1 LSAHRQFAPQLR
13 GLTITELLIGLVIS
27 SIALFVGARI
37 MTDQRIFALASQTAA
52 DRNSSLT
59 LVSKIVTQ
67 ALSTDSRFH
76 AFTGPPPVR
85 GGDDLSY
92 RFLIPLPGVSR
103 QMLLMPEST
112 ALLLASSD
120 SQKAPSLRILC
131 ANDAGTEI
139 YADLLGDQR
148 GPTNFAGNTVTVT
161 PTSSSEP
168 AGPYSVAAG
177 TVIGLQM
184 PPRVYMF
191 RVVAGAAIATVI
203 NSPTVPP
210 PGIPT
215 SCLGRMRTTGT
226 HPTFPFGPIY
236 ATDGLLRIPVRPLA
250 IPNLTGLASQVPV
263 PALAEVLS
271 ALPAWSTEVKLKS
284 LGTEIV
290 AGKRNFGM
298 EDCIIGENTWVS
310 CPTTSRYPTV
320 DSVLGNRISLGYSVT
335 FNSALP
341 TGVRYEILRLSEARP
356 PAASCTSDTMCS
368 VLRAIDLPNPDA
380 VPPPPLVCGSLY
392 WMVSLPVGLSP
403 GGTDCSGPRE
413 GAGGWNT
420 QLFSLAKQEYVK
432 SISIDIEFEGGKS
445 ERIFIGL

>member
-1 LSAHRQFAPQLR
+1 MSAHRQFAPQLR

-37 MTDQRIFALASQTAA
+37 MTDQRIFALASQSAA

-76 AFTGPPPVR
+76 AFTGPPIVR

-139 YADLLGDQR
+139 FADLLGDQR
-148 GPTNFAGNTVTVT
+148 GPTTFAGNTVTVT
-161 PTSSSEP
+161 PTSVSDP

-191 RVVAGAAIATVI
+191 RVVAGAALATVS
-203 NSPTVPP
+203 NSPTASP

-215 SCLGRMRTTGT
+215 SCLSRMRTTGT
-226 HPTFPFGPIY
+226 HPTPPFDPIY
-236 ATDGLLRIPVRPLA
+236 ATDGLLRIPIRPLA
-250 IPNLTGLASQVPV
+250 IPNLTGQAAQVPV
-263 PALAEVLS
+263 AALAEVLS

-298 EDCIIGENTWVS
+298 EDCIINMNANARVS
-310 CPTTSRYPTV
+310 CPATSRYPTV
-320 DSVLGNRISLGYSVT
+320 DNVLGNRISLGYSVT

-341 TGVRYEILRLSEARP
+341 TGVRYEILRLGEARP
-356 PAASCTSDTMCS
+356 PAASCTSDPLCS
-368 VLRAIDLPNPDA
+368 VMRATDLPGPTA
-380 VPPPPLVCGSLY
+380 SLVCGSLY

-420 QLFSLAKQEYVK
+420 QLFSLAKQEYVR